1 MMHDGNL
8 EVTVNC
14 ILPNKRYYRQ
24 VLLSNR
30 QHADWDPALE
40 HLRRFVQELTSAGY
54 QLDRSAY
61 DYLKTM
67 DEAQASKF
75 EKTLL
80 VTIGERA
87 DLARILSKQQLLEM
101 SKPTRSGSVQILE
114 SVSQSIPAKQIEA
127 RCEVLKDPSKDIG
140 SGGSIDDFS
149 HYFRDRFQKLSAA
162 FAERAD
168 CRDATS
174 LATALSQSQNQKV
187 KFIAMVMEKRER
199 QRKLFLQLDDLE
211 DNATVLVSPE
221 ERAAYETAQRLP
233 LDQVVCVSGVRAK
246 GDLFVA
252 KEILLPDI
260 PDHRAH
266 LAEEEVWAVLLSDLH
281 VGSKKFLSK
290 ELGRVFDWL
299 NLKIGAPNQRAI
311 AERTKYLVICGDIV
325 DGIGVYPRQE
335 HELAI
340 TDLYEQYKEAA
351 SYVGRIPDYVEAAV
365 IPGNHDP
372 VRQALPQ
379 PPIPHDFG
387 EPLYES
393 REFFSLGNPAE
404 VAFHG
409 VRFLLHHGRSLDDV
423 ISSAPNV
430 DFTQPEKAMK
440 LQLQCRHVATEYGN
454 RTSIAPEKVDHLVI
468 ENVPDVFQSGHIH
481 VVKHENYR
489 GTQIINSG
497 AWQAQTDYQ
506 RRVGLVPT
514 PGILTALNLHTLQV
528 RLINFMEP

>member
-1 MMHDGNL
+1 MKTGP
-8 EVTVNC
+8 
-14 ILPNKRYYRQ
+14 LPM
-24 VLLSNR
+24 
-30 QHADWDPALE
+30 E
-40 HLRRFVQELTSAGY
+40 HLRRFIQELTSAGY

-67 DEAQASKF
+67 DEAQASTF
-75 EKTLL
+75 
-80 VTIGERA
+80 ERA
-87 DLARILSKQQLLEM
+87 VLLTISENAEMGRILTKQQLLEM
-101 SKPTRSGSVQILE
+101 SKPDLSGTTQILPP
-114 SVSQSIPAKQIEA
+114 VSQSIPAKQIDA
-127 RCEVLKDPSKDIG
+127 RCEVLKDPSKEIG
-140 SGGSIDDFS
+140 TGGSIEDFS

-162 FAERAD
+162 FAERSD
-168 CRDATS
+168 CRDATT
-174 LATALSQSQNQKV
+174 LTVALSQPQNQKV

-211 DNATVLVSPE
+211 DTATVLVSAE
-221 ERAAYETAQRLP
+221 ERTAYDTAQKLP
-233 LDQVVCVSGVRAK
+233 LDQVICVSGVRAK

-252 KEILLPDI
+252 REILLPDI
-260 PDHRAH
+260 PEHRSH
-266 LAEEEVWAVLLSDLH
+266 VSDEEVWAVLLSDLH
-281 VGSKKFLSK
+281 AGSKKFLSK
-290 ELGRVFDWL
+290 ELSRVFDWL
-299 NLKIGAPNQRAI
+299 NLEIGAPNQRAI

-351 SYVGRIPDYVEAAV
+351 GYVGRIPEYIETVV

-379 PPIPHDFG
+379 PPIPKDFA

-393 REFFSLGNPAE
+393 RKFISLGNPAE
-404 VAFHG
+404 VALHG

-423 ISSAPNV
+423 LSSAPNMT
-430 DFTQPEKAMK
+430 FTQPEKAMR
-440 LQLQCRHVATEYGN
+440 LQLQCRHLASEYGN
-454 RTSIAPEKVDHLVI
+454 RTSIAPERIDHLVI
-468 ENVPDVFQSGHIH
+468 EKVPDVFQSGHIH
-481 VVKHENYR
+481 VVRHESYR

-514 PGILTALNLHTLQV
+514 PGILTAINLHTLQV

>member
-1 MMHDGNL
+1 M
-8 EVTVNC
+8 
-14 ILPNKRYYRQ
+14 
-24 VLLSNR
+24 
-30 QHADWDPALE
+30 E
-40 HLRRFVQELTSAGY
+40 HLRRFIQELTSAGY

-67 DEAQASKF
+67 DEVKASTF
-75 EKTLL
+75 ERTLL
-80 VTIGERA
+80 ITISERA
-87 DLARILSKQQLLEM
+87 EMGRILTKQQLLEM
-101 SKPTRSGSVQILE
+101 SNPDLSGTVQVQA
-114 SVSQSIPAKQIEA
+114 SVSQSIPAKQIDA
-127 RCEVLKDPSKDIG
+127 RCEILRDPSKQIG
-140 SGGSIDDFS
+140 TGGSIEDFS

-162 FAERAD
+162 FAHRSD
-168 CRDATS
+168 SRDATT
-174 LATALSQSQNQKV
+174 LAVALSQSQNQKV

-211 DNATVLVSPE
+211 DTATVLVSPE
-221 ERAAYETAQRLP
+221 ERAAYETALKLP

-260 PDHRAH
+260 PDHKGH
-266 LAEEEVWAVLLSDLH
+266 SSDEEVWAVLLSDLH
-281 VGSKKFLSK
+281 AGSKKFLSK
-290 ELGRVFDWL
+290 ELSRVFDWL
-299 NLKIGAPNQRAI
+299 NLEIGAANQRAI
-311 AERTKYLVICGDIV
+311 AERTKYVVICGDIV
-325 DGIGVYPRQE
+325 DGIGIYPRQE

-351 SYVGRIPDYVEAAV
+351 RYVGRIPEYIEAVV

-379 PPIPHDFG
+379 PPIPKDFG
-387 EPLYES
+387 EPLYGS
-393 REFFSLGNPAE
+393 RKFISLGNPAE

-423 ISSAPNV
+423 ISSAPNM
-430 DFTQPEKAMK
+430 DFTQPEKAMR
-440 LQLQCRHVATEYGN
+440 LQLQCRHLASEYGN
-454 RTSIAPEKVDHLVI
+454 RTSIAPEKIDHLVI

-514 PGILTALNLHTLQV
+514 PGILTAINLQTLQV
-528 RLINFMEP
+528 RLINFMEA

>member
-1 MMHDGNL
+1 
-8 EVTVNC
+8 
-14 ILPNKRYYRQ
+14 
-24 VLLSNR
+24 
-30 QHADWDPALE
+30 
-40 HLRRFVQELTSAGY
+40 
-54 QLDRSAY
+54 
-61 DYLKTM
+61 
-67 DEAQASKF
+67 
-75 EKTLL
+75 
-80 VTIGERA
+80 
-87 DLARILSKQQLLEM
+87 
-101 SKPTRSGSVQILE
+101 
-114 SVSQSIPAKQIEA
+114 
-127 RCEVLKDPSKDIG
+127 
-140 SGGSIDDFS
+140 
-149 HYFRDRFQKLSAA
+149 
-162 FAERAD
+162 
-168 CRDATS
+168 
-174 LATALSQSQNQKV
+174 
-187 KFIAMVMEKRER
+187 MVMEKRER

-211 DNATVLVSPE
+211 DSATVLVSPE

-246 GDLFVA
+246 GDLFVG

-299 NLKIGAPNQRAI
+299 NLKIGAPNQRVI
-311 AERTKYLVICGDIV
+311 AERTKYVVVCGDIV

-351 SYVGRIPDYVEAAV
+351 SYIGRIPDYIEAVV

-379 PPIPHDFG
+379 PPIPHAFG

-393 REFFSLGNPAE
+393 RKLFSLGNPAE

-454 RTSIAPEKVDHLVI
+454 RTSIAPERVDHLVI

>member
-1 MMHDGNL
+1 M
-8 EVTVNC
+8 EP
-14 ILPNKRYYRQ
+14 LP
-24 VLLSNR
+24 V
-30 QHADWDPALE
+30 E

-67 DEAQASKF
+67 DEIQASRF
-75 EKTLL
+75 ERTLL
-80 VTIGERA
+80 LTIGESTNQA
-87 DLARILSKQQLLEM
+87 HILSKQQLLEL
-101 SKPTRSGSVQILE
+101 SKPSISESAQSLA
-114 SVSQSIPAKQIEA
+114 SVSQTIPAKQIQA
-127 RCEVLKDPSKDIG
+127 QCEVLRDPSKEADT
-140 SGGSIDDFS
+140 GGTIEDFS
-149 HYFRDRFQKLSAA
+149 HYFRDRFQKLSKA
-162 FAERAD
+162 FAARSDA
-168 CRDATS
+168 RDATS
-174 LATALSQSQNQKV
+174 LGVALAQPQNHKV

-199 QRKLFLQLDDLE
+199 QRRLFLQLDDME
-211 DNATVLVSPE
+211 DTATVLVAPE
-221 ERAAYETAQRLP
+221 ERAAHEVAQKLP
-233 LDQVVCVSGVRAK
+233 LDQVVCVSAVRAK

-260 PDHRAH
+260 PEHKAH
-266 LAEEEVWAVLLSDLH
+266 VAGEEVWAILLSDLH

-299 NLKIGAPNQRAI
+299 NLKVGTTNQRAI
-311 AERTKYLVICGDIV
+311 AERTKYLVICGDVV
-325 DGIGVYPRQE
+325 DGIGIYPRQE

-351 SYVGRIPDYVEAAV
+351 KYVGRIPDYIETVV

-379 PPIPHDFG
+379 PPIPKDFG
-387 EPLYES
+387 EALYES
-393 REFFSLGNPAE
+393 RKFISLGNPCE

-423 ISSAPNV
+423 ISSASNMS
-430 DFTQPEKAMK
+430 FTQPEKAMR
-440 LQLQCRHVATEYGN
+440 LQLQCRHLASEYGN
-454 RTSIAPEKVDHLVI
+454 RTSIAPERIDHLVI
-468 ENVPDVFQSGHIH
+468 ERVPDVFQSGHIH
-481 VVKHENYR
+481 VVRHENYR

-514 PGILTALNLHTLQV
+514 PGILVALNLETLQV
-528 RLINFMEP
+528 RLINFMEV